1 MDCIFCKKNIQD
13 VDFRETV
20 TLKRFI
26 SGLGKIR
33 GRKRTGLCATH
44 QRQVGR
50 AIKRARHLG
59 LLTATSK

>member
-1 MDCIFCKKNIQD
+1 MDCSFCKKNIRD
-13 VDFRETV
+13 VDFRETIV
-20 TLKRFI
+20 LKRFI

-33 GRKRTGLCATH
+33 SRKRTYLCAFH

-59 LLTATSK
+59 LLAASSK